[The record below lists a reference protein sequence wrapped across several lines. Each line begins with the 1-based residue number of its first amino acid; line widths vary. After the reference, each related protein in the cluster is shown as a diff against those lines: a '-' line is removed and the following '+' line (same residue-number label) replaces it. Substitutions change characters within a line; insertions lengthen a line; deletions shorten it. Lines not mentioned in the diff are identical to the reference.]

1 MNPEQPKT
9 CVTCIH
15 LLGKRTNIEDAETKW
30 RCVHP
35 ANVLPSDTN
44 LVTGVV
50 TRQYVEEN
58 IFEVRG
64 INGSCGIDG
73 TQWEQYIPPA
83 GYDVEKLVAI
93 TTPTLPKPESKSPT
107 LDRLKKLKVN
117 LSDL

>member
-1 MNPEQPKT
+1 MNPDQPKT
-9 CVTCIH
+9 CVTCVH

-35 ANVLPSDTN
+35 DNCLPSHTN

-73 TQWEQYIPPA
+73 TQWERYIPPA
-83 GYDVEKLVAI
+83 PPLHTEI
-93 TTPTLPKPESKSPT
+93 TPPPPKPESKSPT